1 MKTAQCNKAQ
11 QPHGHDP
18 VWKPFARLFKTLK
31 LPWFWIILNFVV
43 AMSMAYLGLLFP
55 DYTQR
60 LYSGDFSTAVLGIA
74 IFSLLGRSLL
84 TAAKSIISQVAI
96 SRTRFSFRNAI
107 WSRLV
112 KLPVSYFGSHAPQQ
126 LVSRTSQDT
135 NLISEFIADATP
147 TICSNVYVF
156 IGSLVMLFSYDWR
169 LAVSQMI
176 ILPLCYVL
184 GIVAGRFYYRY
195 QDRIQGGLS
204 GLTEYLAQI
213 LNKFSL
219 VKFFGQENK
228 EEKRGNA
235 FIDAYFKARYTNQ
248 VAITLVS
255 VANTVTDI
263 ARTLVVIFF
272 GIFLIRQEVITV
284 DIWIAFYLYSE
295 ELYVNF
301 AVLTDAWQNFKRCQ
315 GSTRRISEVLY
326 TEPDENYVQ
335 GEAMVTEDAE
345 NENASLTFD
354 NVSFSYDDRQVVNG
368 VSFTAKPN
376 EITAIVGPSGA
387 GKSTLL
393 SLVERFWRPEN
404 GTIRYGYQDI
414 HSIRLADWRNSI
426 AYVAQDEQLFSGT
439 IRENILYGIHRDVT
453 EEEIV
458 KVAKDA
464 DAYDFI
470 MATDHGFD
478 TQVGEHGSKLS
489 GGQRQRIAIARA
501 LMRNP
506 RIVLLDEVTA
516 NLDVLSEQ
524 EVEKALKALCKGR
537 IAIQVAHRMDTIQD
551 AQQIIVMNDAH
562 VEARGTHAQLLQ
574 ESTTYAEL
582 VKAASEQ

>member
-1 MKTAQCNKAQ
+1 MKSQEQRNKAQ
-11 QPHGHDP
+11 QSHHHDP
-18 VWKPFARLFKTLK
+18 VWKPFIRLFKTLK
-31 LPWFWIILNFVV
+31 LPWFWIILNFAI

-84 TAAKSIISQVAI
+84 TAIKSIVSQVAV

-135 NLISEFIADATP
+135 NLISEFISDSTP
-147 TICSNVYVF
+147 TICSNVYIF
-156 IGSLVMLFSYDWR
+156 FGSLVMLFTYDWR
-169 LAVSQMI
+169 LAVSQLL
-176 ILPLCYVL
+176 ILPLCYAV

-204 GLTEYLAQI
+204 ELTEYLAQI

-219 VKFFGQENK
+219 VKFFGQEGR
-228 EEKRGNA
+228 EVKRGNA
-235 FIDAYFKARYTNQ
+235 FIDSYFKSRYTNQ
-248 VAITLVS
+248 VAITLVTI
-255 VANTVTDI
+255 ANTATDI

-272 GIFLIRQEVITV
+272 GIYLIRRDIITV

-301 AVLTDAWQNFKRCQ
+301 SVLTDAWQNFKRCQ

-326 TEPDENYVQ
+326 NEPEEEYNQ
-335 GEAMVTEDAE
+335 GEAMKQEDAST
-345 NENASLTFD
+345 SLTFE
-354 NVSFSYDDRQVVNG
+354 NVTFSYDDRQVVSN
-368 VSFTAKPN
+368 VSFTAKPD

-393 SLVERFWRPEN
+393 SLVERFWRPES
-404 GTIRYGYQDI
+404 GTIRYGSQDI
-414 HSIRLADWRNSI
+414 HSIRLEDWRNSI

-439 IRENILYGIHRDVT
+439 IRDNILYGIRREVS
-453 EEEIV
+453 EEEVIQ
-458 KVAKDA
+458 VAKAA

-470 MATDHGFD
+470 MATDNGFD
-478 TQVGEHGSKLS
+478 TQVGENGSKLS

-524 EVEKALKALCKGR
+524 EVEKALKTLCKGR
-537 IAIQVAHRMDTIQD
+537 IAIQVAHRMDTVRG
-551 AQQIIVMNDAH
+551 AQQIIVMNNAQ
-562 VEARGTHAQLLQ
+562 VEACGKHTELLR
-574 ESTTYAEL
+574 SSATYAEL
-582 VKAASEQ
+582 VNATAER